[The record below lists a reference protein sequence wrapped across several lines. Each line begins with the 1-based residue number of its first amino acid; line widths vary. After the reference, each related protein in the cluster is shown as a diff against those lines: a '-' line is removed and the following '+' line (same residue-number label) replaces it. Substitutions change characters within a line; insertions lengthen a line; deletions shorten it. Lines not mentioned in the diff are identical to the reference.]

1 MSRVGKLPVAIPAGV
16 TVQVE
21 GNSVSAKGAKGELSF
36 TANDNVKVEQGED
49 GITITPLDETKQA
62 RANWGTCRARI
73 NNLIIGVSQGY
84 SKELELVG
92 VGYRAAMKG
101 ADLQLQL
108 GYSHDVVMKLPEG
121 ISVTVEK
128 PTSIKIE
135 GADKQVVGQFAANV
149 REWRLPEP
157 YKGKGIRYS
166 DEFVYRK
173 EGKKK

>member
-21 GNSVSAKGAKGELSF
+21 GNSVTAKGAKGELSF